1 MSGFTNVA
9 RFIILWSRLM
19 LPNVQKRECWGD
31 ITILTGGNKMD
42 HSDKKPENLEDGSE
56 NTNESEFSRR
66 SFLTVAS
73 GLAIVACTSDLS
85 IAGDK
90 KKEEPKVSIT
100 PASAPKEEPVS
111 ADAKWQTVTI
121 ELTGEQ
127 KKQLEKLGVKTPN
140 IKITTYDIN
149 RISETMN

>member
-1 MSGFTNVA
+1 
-9 RFIILWSRLM
+9 
-19 LPNVQKRECWGD
+19 
-31 ITILTGGNKMD
+31 MD